1 MNNRRHLFHLVNPS
15 PWPILSALSAFTLVS
30 GFAFYMHKVPFAGYL
45 LLFGLFCISYCAFFW
60 FNDIVDEATNSGYHT
75 LVVRMGLRTGFILFV
90 VSEIML
96 FFGFFWAFFHSA
108 LCPSVEVGSVFP
120 PIGVYTIPVFE
131 FPLFTLLFL
140 FFQVPLLHERI
151 ALWV

>member
-1 MNNRRHLFHLVNPS
+1 MNSRRHLFHLVNPS
-15 PWPILSALSAFTLVS
+15 PWPLLSAFSAFYFVS
-30 GFAFYMHKVPFAGYL
+30 GFAFYMHKVPFSGYFAIL
-45 LLFGLFCISYCAFFW
+45 GLVCVAYCAFCW

-90 VSEIML
+90 ISEIML

-120 PIGVYTIPVFE
+120 PEGIYTIPVFE
-131 FPLFTLLFL
+131 FPLFILLY
-140 FFQVPLLHERI
+140 
-151 ALWV
+151 